1 VIVLKVLVI
10 LLKFS
15 VISLN
20 ISQILI
26 TIDLS
31 ILCEHSVVVLELL
44 SVFNRVLLNRRYFIV
59 SMMKILLLFLIGKV
73 IFISAFVDIQVDFIY
88 LRLIAIFFVPVIVM
102 LGLHVLT
109 VITLFL
115 HLIFLLLDFLPIRL
129 RGDILF

>member
-1 VIVLKVLVI
+1 MIVLKVLVI